1 MNSGTLGFSGRR
13 HRCELSPST
22 NLGAYEGPQVMQ
34 RWGCVGGV
42 VQKCRDEGEN
52 DGDGLGGH
60 GLPDAAVPS
69 TCGAVLR

>member
-1 MNSGTLGFSGRR
+1 MNSGILGFSGRR

-22 NLGAYEGPQVMQ
+22 NLSAYEGPQVMP

-42 VQKCRDEGEN
+42 VQKCGDEGEN

-60 GLPDAAVPS
+60 GLPDTAVPP
-69 TCGAVLR
+69 TGGAVLR